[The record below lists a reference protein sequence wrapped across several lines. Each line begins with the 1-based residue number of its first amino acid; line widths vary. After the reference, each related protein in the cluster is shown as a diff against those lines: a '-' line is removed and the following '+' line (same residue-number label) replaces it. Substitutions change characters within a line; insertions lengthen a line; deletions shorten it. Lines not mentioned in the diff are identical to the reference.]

1 MSITIR
7 LLALAALS
15 ICAPRVDATDLQ
27 SSDESVFNI
36 VRQIAI
42 GADVFE
48 VEVNRDFPVPQEIR
62 RHYQTKSYTSEYML
76 SRVKCNIRQ
85 LNVITYRWYAEA
97 GLSGDLIY
105 SSDRET
111 GWYAADK
118 DPAAQALVA
127 KICD

>member
-7 LLALAALS
+7 LLALTALS
-15 ICAPRVDATDLQ
+15 ICTPRVDATDLP
-27 SSDESVFNI
+27 SSDESVFKI
-36 VRQIAI
+36 VRQLAI

-48 VEVNRDFPVPQEIR
+48 VEVNRDFLVPQEIR

-111 GWYAADK
+111 GWYTADK

>member
-7 LLALAALS
+7 LLALTALS
-15 ICAPRVDATDLQ
+15 ICTPRVDATDLP
-27 SSDESVFNI
+27 SSDESVFKI
-36 VRQIAI
+36 VRQLAI

-85 LNVITYRWYAEA
+85 LNVITYRWYAQA

-118 DPAAQALVA
+118 DPATQALVA

>member
-7 LLALAALS
+7 PLALTALS
-15 ICAPRVDATDLQ
+15 ICSLCANTTDLP
-27 SSDESVFNI
+27 SSDKSVFKI
-36 VRQIAI
+36 VRQLETSSR
-42 GADVFE
+42 VFE

-76 SRVKCNIRQ
+76 SRVKCNNRQ

-97 GLSGDLIY
+97 ALSGELIY

-118 DPAAQALVA
+118 DPAVQALVA

>member
-7 LLALAALS
+7 LLALTALS
-15 ICAPRVDATDLQ
+15 ICTPRVDATDLP
-27 SSDESVFNI
+27 SSDESVFKI
-36 VRQIAI
+36 VRQLAI

-111 GWYAADK
+111 GWYTADK

>member
-7 LLALAALS
+7 LLALTALS
-15 ICAPRVDATDLQ
+15 ICTPCADATDLQ
-27 SSDESVFNI
+27 SSDESVFKI
-36 VRQIAI
+36 VRQLAI

-48 VEVNRDFPVPQEIR
+48 VEVNRDFLVPQEIR
-62 RHYQTKSYTSEYML
+62 RHNQTKSYISEYML
-76 SRVKCNIRQ
+76 SRVKCKNRQ

-97 GLSGDLIY
+97 GLSGELIY